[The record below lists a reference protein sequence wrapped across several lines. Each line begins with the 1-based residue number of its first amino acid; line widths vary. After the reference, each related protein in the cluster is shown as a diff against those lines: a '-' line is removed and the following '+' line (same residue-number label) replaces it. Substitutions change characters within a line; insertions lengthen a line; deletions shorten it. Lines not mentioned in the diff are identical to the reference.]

1 MAKSFMVHPT
11 MLFDG
16 DCGFCRYWIEKW
28 QRVTQ
33 DRVQYRP
40 FQEALV
46 QFPQLTEKEC
56 MESVRLILPD
66 GSIFSGA
73 RAVFKAFAIAGRFV
87 WLLKCYDHAPLFGRI
102 AEGGYKLVATHRT
115 FFSKF

>member
-1 MAKSFMVHPT
+1 MVHPT